1 MRLPPA
7 HGVHGHGH
15 GHDGGSSELLAL
27 LPVAAVVLLA
37 ACYLLLWRRARHRNL
52 ARAPGGARAALFV
65 AGCVLLAAALSGPSH
80 AFAELDFRGHMLQHL
95 LIGMYAPLALVLGAP
110 ITVLLLAL
118 PAARGRRLTRLLRSR
133 PARALTR
140 PWVALLLSTGSLGAL
155 YFTPLYQA
163 TTTHPALHTL
173 LHLHFLAA
181 GCLFA
186 WVIAGPDPAP
196 GRPSVPARLIILGVA
211 IAAHAIT
218 SQLLYAGF
226 LIGVHAPITQIRGGA
241 ELMYYGGDIA
251 ELLLAAALVTI
262 WRPTPRHTAR
272 HSGFC
277 DRAKYSSA

>member
-1 MRLPPA
+1 MSLLPA
-7 HGVHGHGH
+7 RGAHGH

-65 AGCVLLAAALSGPSH
+65 TGCVLLAAALSGPSH
-80 AFAELDFRGHMLQHL
+80 AFAERDFRGHMLQHL

-118 PAARGRRLTRLLRSR
+118 PAARVRRLTRLLRGR

-163 TTTHPALHTL
+163 TTTQPALHTL

-186 WVIAGPDPAP
+186 WVVAGPDPAP
-196 GRPSVPARLIILGVA
+196 DRPSVPARLIVLGVA

-218 SQLLYAGF
+218 AQLLYAGF
-226 LIGVHAPITQIRGGA
+226 LIGVHAPVTQIRGGA

-251 ELLLAAALVTI
+251 ELLLAAALVTS
-262 WRPTPRHTAR
+262 WRPAPAAR
-272 HSGFC
+272 PATRVAG
-277 DRAKYSSA
+277 DRTRCGSA